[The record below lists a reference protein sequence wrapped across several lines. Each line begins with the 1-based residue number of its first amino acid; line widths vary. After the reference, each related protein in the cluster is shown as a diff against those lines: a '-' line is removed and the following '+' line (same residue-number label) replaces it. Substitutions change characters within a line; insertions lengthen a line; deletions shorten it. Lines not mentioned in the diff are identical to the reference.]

1 MEQEE
6 GNVAIDVIAPQNV
19 IEQVVVLVVLVG
31 LVTAFMMEVEGE
43 LHALEEE
50 AGTVAIDV
58 TAQQDVIGQMIGLE
72 EDHGLVVAF
81 GVEVEGE
88 HHALG

>member
-1 MEQEE
+1 M
-6 GNVAIDVIAPQNV
+6 AIDVIVPQNV
-19 IEQVVVLVVLVG
+19 IEQVAVLVVLVG
-31 LVTAFMMEVEGE
+31 LVTAFMVEVEGE
-43 LHALEEE
+43 LHTLEE
-50 AGTVAIDV
+50 AGAVVIDV
-58 TAQQDVIGQMIGLE
+58 TAQQDVIGQMVGLE